1 MVDIIS
7 THVEEI
13 FQKFKGHLPPPAVEV
28 IINMHEEMRMLQRS
42 VNDQLN
48 LINTLREA
56 LVASTQLSK
65 MMAGK
70 IKQFEQKYS
79 DNYQDMLKDE
89 DIN

>member
-13 FQKFKGHLPPPAVEV
+13 FQKFKGQLSPPAVEV

-42 VNDQLN
+42 VNDQTN

-56 LVASTQLSK
+56 LAQSTKLSK